1 MTTKWNALTYDEKK
15 DALAIAYDYY
25 HRNGF
30 FQSPNQIFEVCALIR
45 EFRFRS
51 VLDYGCGGGDKAHWE
66 NIKLLVPTLKT
77 YYPYDPYSSDKDIR
91 RHPRAGQRFDL
102 VTCTDVLE
110 HVLPEDIDEFLQ
122 DLLICSNKMLYVTIC
137 LSPAGK
143 MVVDANGKTAYDQ
156 SLHTIVESK
165 EWWLDRFRAAER
177 AIREKQNRSIAIK
190 IVWT

>member
-1 MTTKWNALTYDEKK
+1 
-15 DALAIAYDYY
+15 
-25 HRNGF
+25 
-30 FQSPNQIFEVCALIR
+30 
-45 EFRFRS
+45 
-51 VLDYGCGGGDKAHWE
+51 
-66 NIKLLVPTLKT
+66 
-77 YYPYDPYSSDKDIR
+77 
-91 RHPRAGQRFDL
+91 
-102 VTCTDVLE
+102 
-110 HVLPEDIDEFLQ
+110 PEDIDEFLQ